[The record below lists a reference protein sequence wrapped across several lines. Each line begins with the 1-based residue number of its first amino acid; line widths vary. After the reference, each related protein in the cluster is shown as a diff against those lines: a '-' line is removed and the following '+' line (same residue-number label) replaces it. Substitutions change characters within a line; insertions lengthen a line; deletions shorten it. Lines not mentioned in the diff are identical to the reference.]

1 MHGTIARWKA
11 LDERAVEPTGAN
23 RVQNVLVLVVVL
35 VRVHELK
42 AVCHHVRTVGVHLR
56 ADCGHLQ
63 QPQRPRANAGAVRA
77 APKHV
82 VAVRREAVR
91 VAQDGKD
98 LAGEPRLRVRHRL
111 AQRVQEFR
119 RVPLISRRAST
130 TSIAVVAS
138 TTATTSSS
146 ARMVAW
152 AWCGMLAAALI

>member
-63 QPQRPRANAGAVRA
+63 QPQRVRANAGAVRA
-77 APKHV
+77 TPKHV

-119 RVPLISRRAST
+119 RVPQGLDHLHRSGGVDNGENKFERAHGGVG
-130 TSIAVVAS
+130 VVWHAGGC
-138 TTATTSSS
+138 AD
-146 ARMVAW
+146 M
-152 AWCGMLAAALI
+152 I